1 MVRED
6 DLRATFSALHAEG
19 APPRATTAADL
30 IQRGQAVR
38 SRRRTIAVV
47 GSGLATVGVVAVAL
61 AVLPAATPPEPA
73 TPPGPSSTRSQVPTT
88 TPPPSP
94 SSLPS
99 TPTTLQPPSGPQS
112 SQLDMPPASTSQ
124 PPPVMTSTQGT
135 PPTKPGAPSNTG
147 TSAST
152 TPSAPG

>member
-73 TPPGPSSTRSQVPTT
+73 TPPGPASTTWPVPTNT
-88 TPPPSP
+88 TPPPS
-94 SSLPS
+94 SMVS
-99 TPTTLQPPSGPQS
+99 TPTTVTPPSGPQS
-112 SQLDMPPASTSQ
+112 SNPDT
-124 PPPVMTSTQGT
+124 PPVGTSLPPVTTSTPVA
-135 PPTKPGAPSNTG
+135 PPSRPNPTSN
-147 TSAST
+147 SVPPAST
-152 TPSAPG
+152 TPSTPG